1 MPARYALSYV
11 PEQGSPLAELGRTW
25 LGRDID
31 SSFFF
36 DQPVV
41 PGITP
46 DRLEKLTHWRRS
58 EGMHGVLKPS
68 FQLNPTSSLDSLVSM
83 VRLFCKTQEPVHIPQ
98 MEVNVIGKFLA
109 LTPTIPSRQLVALAA
124 ECVRVFDG
132 FRQPVLIN
140 MDDRYRSAKLTVYQK
155 RMLKHW
161 GYPYVMEEFR
171 FFIPMT
177 DRIEDDAEREKV
189 TTAVTQ
195 ISKPGIGETV
205 HIRELTV
212 LGQDSRQEPMRI
224 IERVPFGAT

>member
-11 PEQGSPLAELGRTW
+11 PEQGTPLAELGRTW
-25 LGRDID
+25 LGHDID
-31 SSFFF
+31 SSVFI
-36 DQPVV
+36 DQPDV

-46 DRLEKLTHWRRS
+46 ERLEELTHWRRS

-68 FQLNPTSSLDSLVSM
+68 FQLRSTASIESLLDT
-83 VRLFCKTQEPVHIPQ
+83 VRLFCRCQEPVHIPQ

-109 LTPTIPSRQLVALAA
+109 LTPTIPSRQLVALAS
-124 ECVRVFDG
+124 ECVRVFEG
-132 FRQPVLIN
+132 FRQPILIN
-140 MDDRYRSAKLTVYQK
+140 MDDRYRNDKLTVYQK

-177 DRIEDDAEREKV
+177 DRIEDDAEREEITK
-189 TTAVTQ
+189 AVTS

-224 IERVPFGAT
+224 VERVPFGIA